1 MCGICGLVKKDFH
14 YSDDKAVVQKMMD
27 SIIHRGPDDEGF
39 YQNRDVALGFR
50 RLSIIDL
57 QSGHQPLSNEDRT
70 IWIVFNGEIYNFPA
84 LRDSL
89 IAKGHLFR
97 TNSDTETIVH
107 LYEEYGTN
115 CVEYLEGMF
124 AFVIHDQNKQVVFG
138 ARDRFGK
145 KPFFYSLFGT
155 SFLFGSELKTL
166 KVTNQIDTAIDEL
179 AIDDYFAYGY
189 TSGDR
194 TFYKNVRRL
203 LPATRFTLDLNSF
216 AFKAEKYWHLSYNP
230 DMSVSES
237 EWMERINI
245 QFTQAVQKRL
255 ISEVPL
261 GAFLSGGLDS
271 SAVVWKMTELMNN
284 SVKTFSIGFSEKKYD
299 ETFFARIIAEKFGT
313 DHREEILGPSSI
325 PELDTILNTFDEPF
339 ADSSSIPTLF
349 LSAFTRKYVTVAL
362 SGDGGDEIFAGYN
375 TYSKLNKLFG
385 KTKRVDL
392 AKMYALL
399 NHIYPPFMRGK
410 ATVNYLSQ
418 SKNDVIYRQ
427 NLWILP
433 EREKLLKI
441 SIPKDKRAEKLREER
456 FRQNLSGSFVS
467 DLQLHDVQNYL
478 TDDILCKVD
487 RSSMAHSLEV
497 RAPLLDHKFVEMVFT
512 IPVELKLNGM
522 EGKYIFRKFL
532 SKHLPHE
539 IINPRK
545 KGFGIPLS
553 VWFRERLL
561 DYVNAQ
567 LLSAGNNLLYNYI
580 DRKYLEDYLR
590 KMPDSK
596 RDLGSQV
603 WSLLLFN
610 KWLNSNA

>member
-1 MCGICGLVKKDFH
+1 MCGICGLVKKNFH
-14 YSDDKAVVQKMMD
+14 YSDDKAIVQKMMD
-27 SIIHRGPDDEGF
+27 SIIHRGPDDEGI
-39 YQNRDVALGFR
+39 YQNGDVALGFR

-57 QSGHQPLSNEDRT
+57 QSGHQPLSNEDGT

-124 AFVIHDQNKQVVFG
+124 AFVIHDQNKRVVFG

-145 KPFFYSLFGT
+145 KPLFYSLSGA

-166 KVTNQIDTAIDEL
+166 KVTGQIDTAIDEL

-189 TSGDR
+189 TAGDR

-203 LPATRFTLDLNSF
+203 LPATRFILDLNSF
-216 AFKAEKYWHLSYNP
+216 TFKTEKYWHLSYRP
-230 DMSVSES
+230 AMSLNES
-237 EWMERINI
+237 EWIEKIDVL
-245 QFTQAVQKRL
+245 FTQAVQKRL
-255 ISEVPL
+255 ISDVPL

-271 SAVVWKMTELMNN
+271 SAVVWKMTELLTN

-299 ETFFARIIAEKFGT
+299 ETSFARIIAEKFGT
-313 DHREEILGPSSI
+313 DHREEFMGPASI
-325 PELDTILNTFDEPF
+325 PDLDTIINTFDEPF

-375 TYSKLNKLFG
+375 TYSKLNSLFG
-385 KTKRVDL
+385 KTQKVEL
-392 AKMYALL
+392 TKMYSLL
-399 NHIYPPFMRGK
+399 NKIYPPFIRGK

-418 SKNDVIYRQ
+418 SKRDVIYRQ
-427 NLWILP
+427 NLWTLS

-441 SIPKDKRAEKLREER
+441 SIPKDNRAEKFREER
-456 FRQNLSGSFVS
+456 FRDSLSGSFIS
-467 DLQLHDVQNYL
+467 DLQLHDIQNYM

-497 RAPLLDHKFVEMVFT
+497 RSPLLDHKFVEMVFT
-512 IPVELKLNGM
+512 IPVELKLKGG
-522 EGKYIFRKFL
+522 EGKYIFRKYL
-532 SKHLPHE
+532 SNYLPDE
-539 IINPRK
+539 IVHPRK

-561 DYVNAQ
+561 EYVNDQ
-567 LLSAGNNLLYNYI
+567 LLSKENNPLFNYI
-580 DRKYLEDYLR
+580 EKKYLVEYLS
-590 KMPDSK
+590 KMPNSK